1 MESAFDVFIDLIVL
15 FFRFFFEIGLSL
27 VRLILPAT
35 LKELSGE
42 IVWISGTGHGIGKKL
57 ARLYV
62 EQGCKVVCVDINE
75 KNNNQTVKELNS
87 FRPKSAFGYKCD
99 VTNREEVLELANKVK
114 REVGTVTILVNN
126 AGIMPTHPLDQQTPT
141 EIRMA
146 IDLNIV
152 SHFWTLQAFLPGMI
166 SAGKGQVIAL
176 SSMAGHIGF
185 THLVPYCATKFA
197 VRGLME
203 AMEAEIRDLH
213 PDAKIN
219 FTTIC
224 PYMVDTGLCKV
235 PFIRFPKLFSLLKPE
250 EVAEAIL
257 YAHRT
262 GKREVTIPGHFMPV
276 INIGRLFPYE
286 SLWLIKKF
294 VNAGVD
300 SDLKAK

>member
-1 MESAFDVFIDLIVL
+1 MESCYEIVFDSIMFFIRFWYEVVLGIIGVF
-15 FFRFFFEIGLSL
+15 
-27 VRLILPAT
+27 LPTA

-42 IVWISGTGHGIGKKL
+42 IVWISGTGHGIGKRL

-87 FRPKSAFGYKCD
+87 IRPKCAFGYKCD
-99 VTNREEVLELANKVK
+99 VTNRDEVFELANKVK
-114 REVGTVTILVNN
+114 KEVGTVTVLVNN

-141 EIRMA
+141 EIRTT

-152 SHFWTLQAFLPGMI
+152 SHFWTLQAFMPGMI
-166 SAGKGQVIAL
+166 AAGKGHVIAL
-176 SSMAGHIGF
+176 SSMAGQMGF

-203 AMEAEIRDLH
+203 AMEAEVRDLH
-213 PDAKIN
+213 PNAKIN

-235 PFIRFPKLFSLLKPE
+235 PFIRFPKLFAMLKPE
-250 EVAEAIL
+250 EVADAIL
-257 YAHRT
+257 YAHRAN
-262 GKREVTIPGHFMPV
+262 KREVTVPSFYLRLGHIAKF
-276 INIGRLFPYE
+276 LPYE
-286 SLWLIKKF
+286 SVWLIKKF
-294 VNAGVD
+294 INAGVD
-300 SDLKAK
+300 SDLKAQ